1 MKLRLILAKLSS
13 CGLLQLSD
21 PEDVVS
27 REHSFP
33 SKFITE
39 VERDARQVLSQSNL
53 RDSSSLGVLED
64 WAGPQEEEEEGLADT
79 LAVLQFVCAAVSERC
94 AALASLC
101 VAELC
106 CRQTKVSH
114 APSSVLSVF
123 SPGQFLVLSVLS
135 PVLSCPVLCA

>member
-21 PEDVVS
+21 PEGAVS

-106 CRQTKVSH
+106 SRHTKVSP
-114 APSSVLSVF
+114 AQSSV

-135 PVLSCPVLCA
+135 PQSSAI

>member
-21 PEDVVS
+21 PEGVVS

-64 WAGPQEEEEEGLADT
+64 WAGPQEEEEGLADT

-106 CRQTKVSH
+106 SRHTKVSP
-114 APSSVLSVF
+114 AQSSVQSSVLVS
-123 SPGQFLVLSVLS
+123 S
-135 PVLSCPVLCA
+135 